1 MSHVDYYEVLE
12 VERSATTDE
21 IKRSYKRLAFEWHP
35 DRNPGSRECEERFK
49 VISEAYQILSN
60 PDKRA
65 RYDSFGH
72 ISSEG
77 LFTEFD
83 FEAGFGDI
91 FGDLFNEVFSGAARE
106 KSRRGNDLRY
116 SIDLTFDESL
126 TGCEKSIKVPRQT
139 ACSGCGGRGAAPGGD
154 IPCQSCGGRGELQY
168 SQGFFA
174 IRRTCPTCGGAG
186 RRIVKPCKE
195 CRGEGHLL
203 IEHNLTVKV
212 PAGISDGARLRMRG
226 EGDAGQRAGDSGDLY
241 IDVHV
246 EEHPLFRREDN
257 DLHCTVPISFV
268 QAALGDEIEIP
279 VPGGKSTIT
288 IPAGTQAG
296 QTFRMKGKGVPRLE
310 GRGSGDLYIDIH
322 VEVPV
327 KLSRTQRLLLEEF
340 ARASEEEN
348 VPMAKRFVSKLQEL
362 INK

>member
-1 MSHVDYYEVLE
+1 MSRVDYYEILE
-12 VERSATTDE
+12 IERSATADE
-21 IKRSYKRLAFEWHP
+21 IRRSYKRLAFEWHP

-49 VISEAYQILSN
+49 VINEAYQVLSN

-116 SIDLTFDESL
+116 SIDLSFDESL
-126 TGCEKSIKVPRQT
+126 TGCEKTIKIPRQA
-139 ACSGCGGRGAAPGGD
+139 ACSGCGGSGAAPGGD
-154 IPCQSCGGRGELQY
+154 VPCQSCGGRGELQY

-186 RRIVKPCKE
+186 RRIVKACKE
-195 CRGEGHLL
+195 CRGQGHLL

-226 EGDAGQRAGDSGDLY
+226 EGDSGERAGTNGDLY

-279 VPGGKSTIT
+279 VPGGKSTVT
-288 IPAGTQAG
+288 IPAGTQSG

-327 KLSRTQRLLLEEF
+327 KLNRTQKLLLEEF

>member
-1 MSHVDYYEVLE
+1 MSRVDYYEILE
-12 VERSATTDE
+12 IERSATADE
-21 IKRSYKRLAFEWHP
+21 IRRSYKRLAFEWHP

-49 VISEAYQILSN
+49 VINEAYQVLSN

-116 SIDLTFDESL
+116 SIDLSFDESL
-126 TGCEKSIKVPRQT
+126 TGCEKTIKIPRQAT
-139 ACSGCGGRGAAPGGD
+139 CSGCGGSGAAPGGD
-154 IPCQSCGGRGELQY
+154 VTCQSCGGRGELQY

-186 RRIVKPCKE
+186 RRIVKACKE

-226 EGDAGQRAGDSGDLY
+226 EGDAGQRAGTNGDLY

-288 IPAGTQAG
+288 IPAGTQSG

-327 KLSRTQRLLLEEF
+327 KLNRTQKLLLEEF

-348 VPMAKRFVSKLQEL
+348 VPMAKRFVSRLQEL

>member
-1 MSHVDYYEVLE
+1 MSRVDYYEILE
-12 VERSATTDE
+12 IERSATADE
-21 IKRSYKRLAFEWHP
+21 IRRSYKRLAFEWHP

-49 VISEAYQILSN
+49 VINEAYQVLSN

-83 FEAGFGDI
+83 FETGFGDI

-116 SIDLTFDESL
+116 SIDLSFDESL
-126 TGCEKSIKVPRQT
+126 TGCEKTIKIPRQA
-139 ACSGCGGRGAAPGGD
+139 ACPGCGGSGAAPGGD
-154 IPCQSCGGRGELQY
+154 VPCQSCGGRGELQY

-186 RRIVKPCKE
+186 RRIVKACRE

-226 EGDAGQRAGDSGDLY
+226 EGDAGQRAGDDGDLY

-246 EEHPLFRREDN
+246 EEHPLFRRENN

-279 VPGGKSTIT
+279 VPGGKSAIT
-288 IPAGTQAG
+288 IPAGTQSG

-310 GRGSGDLYIDIH
+310 GRGAGDLYIDIH

-327 KLSRTQRLLLEEF
+327 KLNRTQKLLLEEF